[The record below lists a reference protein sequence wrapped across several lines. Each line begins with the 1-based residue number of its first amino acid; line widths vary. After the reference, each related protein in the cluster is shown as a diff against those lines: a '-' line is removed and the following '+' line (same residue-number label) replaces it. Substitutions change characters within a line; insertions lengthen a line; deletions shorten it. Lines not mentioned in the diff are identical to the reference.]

1 MLAVAHD
8 GYVRGKIVHESG
20 GGCAASLSA
29 HGNGDEDEEG
39 QIEDAKGGDEEA
51 HALPV
56 ETAEEARRQDG
67 DGEDRREGVGWIL
80 RGHALIDEN
89 RAERPDEQE
98 ERVLFREGAAKGSS
112 PLLPDF
118 FCRTPDERQGPWEE
132 TREEKKDV
140 VIPDILSGMFGDG
153 RAQEIVRAEERPE
166 EVCAVQAV
174 HGVVPT
180 ASNEQEEDHAAA
192 PAKAKKLLRI
202 LSEHEVNGKQESRQ
216 EETDRPFREDGESC
230 KEEGGVVAHTF
241 S

>member
-39 QIEDAKGGDEEA
+39 QIEDAEGSDEDA